1 MPKVY
6 FCPISMR
13 FLKKPFVIAAFL
25 VLLLLGLLLAIPH
38 PLFDKP
44 LSTLVLSSENE
55 LLGAKI
61 ADDGQWRFEL
71 TDTVPHKFE
80 QALLLFE
87 DEHFYHHVGIN
98 PISIARAFKNNIIKQ
113 KTTSGGSTIT
123 MQVARIA
130 RGNRSR
136 NIGNKLIEMC
146 WVTSIELWYSKREIL
161 AMYAT
166 HAPFGGNVVGIE
178 AASWRYFAKRPH
190 QLSWSE
196 SALLAV
202 LPNAPSLIFPG
213 KNHHLLLEKRNNLLV
228 KLFEK
233 NIIKEMDLSLALAEE
248 LPEKPYPLPQL
259 TPHLLTHLIK
269 NGRKGNT
276 TTTTIKY
283 DLQQAVNNL
292 MNDRKPIWE
301 ANSIRNAAVLIL
313 DTETSDVLAYSG
325 NIARANQQFGSEI
338 DMMQVPRSTGSILKP
353 LLYAAALQNGS
364 ISPKMLIPDIPVTYN
379 GYSPKNYALSYEG
392 AVEAQMV
399 VARSLNVPSVRL
411 LKQYG
416 VNAFHDFLK
425 KSGFTTFNKSSA
437 HYGLSLI
444 LGGGETTLA
453 EVCEVYANY
462 ARHLNCFANYN
473 SKYFEGNKHTL
484 NYLKENSH
492 KTPRFD
498 SISEELK
505 DKNTLSAASIYQMFE
520 AMIEVNRP
528 DEEVNW
534 HEFMSSRKIA
544 WKTGTSFGN
553 RDGWAIGITPK
564 YIVGVW
570 VGNASNE
577 GSPLITGIGS
587 AAPLLFD
594 VLNKLNKWK
603 WFDVPYDDMIK
614 VEVCK
619 TSGYKASALCE
630 IIEQKYWPKTCVKS
644 GICPYHQTIYT
655 NKTGNFRL
663 NLACANSSEMVQ
675 RTWFVLP
682 PAMEYYY
689 KQKHLAYISLP
700 PWDKKCQT
708 DELETLEIIYPNA
721 NAEIFLPKGFKGIKS
736 KLVLQAAHQQAD
748 EELYWHVDDQFIQ
761 TTKNFHQVPVELSP
775 GNHLLLV
782 TDEKGNSKTVRFS
795 IINPR

>member
-1 MPKVY
+1 MKIARKPL
-6 FCPISMR
+6 FF
-13 FLKKPFVIAAFL
+13 FLLIIALFAGFL
-25 VLLLLGLLLAIPH
+25 FAIPH
-38 PLFDKP
+38 PLFNKP

-80 QALLLFE
+80 QSLLLFE
-87 DEHFYHHVGIN
+87 DEYFYQHVGIN
-98 PISIARAFKNNIIKQ
+98 PFSIGRALKKNILRN

-123 MQVARIA
+123 MQLARIA

-136 NIGNKLIEMC
+136 NIWNKLIEMV
-146 WVTSIELWYSKREIL
+146 WALSIEIQFSKTEVL
-161 AMYAT
+161 NKYAT
-166 HAPFGGNVVGIE
+166 HAPFGGNVVGLE
-178 AASWRYFAKRPH
+178 AASWRYFGKRPH

-213 KNHHLLLEKRNNLLV
+213 KNHHLLLQKRNNLLV

-233 NIIKEMDLSLALAEE
+233 DIIAEIDLKLALAEE
-248 LPEKPYPLPQL
+248 LPEKPYLLPQL
-259 TPHLLTHLIK
+259 APHLLSNLIK
-269 NGRKGNT
+269 NGRKGTNT
-276 TTTTIKY
+276 ITTIKLP
-283 DLQQAVNNL
+283 LQQVANDL
-292 MNDRKPIWE
+292 MNERKSFWE
-301 ANSIRNAAVLIL
+301 ANSIHNAALLIL

-325 NIARANQQFGSEI
+325 NIQQGNQQFGSEI

-353 LLYAAALQNGS
+353 LLYAAAMQNGS
-364 ISPKMLIPDIPVTYN
+364 IAPNMLIPDVPVTYN
-379 GYSPKNYALSYEG
+379 GYSPKNYTLNYEG
-392 AVEAQMV
+392 AVAAKMV
-399 VARSLNVPSVRL
+399 IARSLNVPSVRL

-425 KSGFTTFNKSSA
+425 KSGFTTFNKSAA

-473 SKYFEGNKHTL
+473 GKYFEGNNHSL
-484 NYLKENSH
+484 NYLKEHSL

-498 SISEELK
+498 SISNELK
-505 DKNTLSAASIYQMFE
+505 DYNTLSAATIYQMFE

-528 DEEVNW
+528 DEEINW
-534 HEFMSSRKIA
+534 HEFLSSRKVA

-553 RDGWAIGITPK
+553 RDGWAVGITPK

-594 VLNKLNKWK
+594 VLSKLDSWS
-603 WFDVPYDDMIK
+603 WFKAPFDDQIK
-614 VEVCK
+614 VTVCK
-619 TSGYKASALCE
+619 ESGYKANKYCTAT
-630 IIEQKYWPKTCVKS
+630 EQKWWPKTCDKTGV
-644 GICPYHQTIYT
+644 CPYHQIIYT
-655 NKTGNFRL
+655 NQIGNARL
-663 NLACANSSEMVQ
+663 NLSCAKSNEMQQ
-675 RTWFVLP
+675 RTWFILP

-689 KQKHLAYISLP
+689 KFKHLSYISLP
-700 PWDKKCQT
+700 PWDKKCLT
-708 DELETLEIIYPNA
+708 DEQETIEIIYPNPQ
-721 NAEIFLPKGFKGIKS
+721 AEIFLPKGFKGIKS

-748 EELYWHVDDQFIQ
+748 AELYWHVDDQFIQ
-761 TTKNFHQVPVELSP
+761 TTKNFHQVPVALSS
-775 GNHLLLV
+775 GKHLLLV
-782 TDEKGNSKTVRFS
+782 TDEKGNSKSVQFS
-795 IINPR
+795 IINPK